1 MTPDDVRVLGEIK
14 TILLWNVWVL
24 GGVGVLVV
32 GVLIW
37 LLFRLTRYTRWAPT
51 YVDMAARHGELT
63 DCRFD
68 RYEERQQ
75 RLETR
80 LMWLEGVLMRGG
92 DGGGSRTAQ
101 LLAAGLVCL
110 LFGGFATV
118 ARQSTTRPE
127 PSPGPPAAVPDDGL
141 TAKGWAAMR
150 TGDHRTAVALLEKAA
165 NAGGDP
171 VLTLGAA
178 AECHFYLKDY
188 DRALELCDRLEATDP
203 TAGRSHYVR
212 GLVLLRQGKKDAAR
226 EQLRHAV
233 RHGDALAATVIPQTL

>member
-1 MTPDDVRVLGEIK
+1 MTPEHAQVLSEIK
-14 TILLWNVWVL
+14 SLLTWNAWLLGVISVLIVVVLVRLLFKVTHSTAVAPTILS
-24 GGVGVLVV
+24 
-32 GVLIW
+32 
-37 LLFRLTRYTRWAPT
+37 
-51 YVDMAARHGELT
+51 MAQRHGEIT

-80 LMWLEGVLMRGG
+80 LMWLEGVLMKAAGG
-92 DGGGSRTAQ
+92 EPPRSAQ
-101 LLAAGLVCL
+101 LLAVALLCL

-118 ARQSTTRPE
+118 AQTIPKGVPE
-127 PSPGPPAAVPDDGL
+127 NSPTVVPDDGL

-188 DRALELCDRLEATDP
+188 DRALELCDRLGSLDP

-212 GLVLLRQGKKDAAR
+212 GLVLLRQGKREAAR
-226 EQLRHAV
+226 EELRHAV